1 MRYHETNI
9 KVRFNEID
17 AYRIAWHGHYVAWM
31 EVGRNDLAGRFELS
45 ADQLYDASFL
55 APVVSLEL
63 KFLRPARF
71 DEELIVRTSVRRA
84 EIATLEFHSTIVGA
98 DGAIRASGRTVHALT
113 DRAGEL
119 QFTLPSQVRE
129 RLERMLA
136 WLEAP

>member
-1 MRYHETNI
+1 
-9 KVRFNEID
+9 
-17 AYRIAWHGHYVAWM
+17 M
-31 EVGRNDLAGRFELS
+31 EVGRNDLACRFELS
-45 ADQLYDASFL
+45 PDQIYTAGFL

-84 EIATLEFHSTIVGA
+84 ETATLEFHCTIVGT
-98 DGAIRASGRTVHALT
+98 DGTIRASGRTVHALT
-113 DRAGEL
+113 DRVGEL

-136 WLEAP
+136 WLETP